1 MHCCLVKRLQKWYW
15 IFFDFF
21 MQKQLLIMW
30 SAFCFYLWL
39 TEQSDTATAWIKNM
53 RLNCYML
60 FFFSWGGRKNIAK
73 LGLLISFKQRHQLH
87 LTESV
92 SKWRAGL
99 IAPIISYI
107 LIASEQYINTIF
119 DWLVQKPITEQQQQH
134 FLNRYNTHENPM
146 QEPYCVYPLGT
157 TVKGLRAPQM

>member
-1 MHCCLVKRLQKWYW
+1 MVLDLFWFLHAKTTSHYVVGFLLLSLTDWAKWHSNSLNQKYET
-15 IFFDFF
+15 
-21 MQKQLLIMW
+21 KLL
-30 SAFCFYLWL
+30 YVV
-39 TEQSDTATAWIKNM
+39 
-53 RLNCYML
+53 
-60 FFFSWGGRKNIAK
+60 FFSWGGRKNIAK

>member
-1 MHCCLVKRLQKWYW
+1 MVLDLFWFLHAKTTSHYVVGFLLLSLTDWAKWHSSSLNQKYET
-15 IFFDFF
+15 
-21 MQKQLLIMW
+21 KLL
-30 SAFCFYLWL
+30 YVV
-39 TEQSDTATAWIKNM
+39 
-53 RLNCYML
+53 
-60 FFFSWGGRKNIAK
+60 FFSWGGRKNIAK